1 MFSGLSQFWWVNLA
15 GFQLAWWL
23 CILMGNDAL
32 WLIVAL
38 LVLHFAGHRKPGVEC
53 LVVTSC
59 AALGFAVDTF
69 LTLYGVFIFSS
80 EQSLPPLWLFLLWF
94 AFSATL
100 RQGLAWFSG
109 RYLISA
115 LAGSLAG
122 TLTYLAAGRLGAVSF
137 GPAELQVAGLLALVW
152 LLLFPALV
160 KLADIVGG
168 WRATA

>member
-32 WLIVAL
+32 WVVIAL
-38 LVLHFAGHRKPGVEC
+38 LVLHLLGHRKPLAEC

-59 AALGFAVDTF
+59 AVLGFAVDTF
-69 LTLYGVFIFSS
+69 LTRYGVFIFSS
-80 EQSLPPLWLFLLWF
+80 GQGWPPLWLLLLWF

-100 RQGLAWFSG
+100 RQGLTWFSG
-109 RYLISA
+109 RYRISA
-115 LAGSLAG
+115 LAGSLLG

-137 GPAELQVAGLLALVW
+137 GFAELEVAALLALVW
-152 LLLFPALV
+152 LLLFPALL

-168 WRATA
+168 WHVKA